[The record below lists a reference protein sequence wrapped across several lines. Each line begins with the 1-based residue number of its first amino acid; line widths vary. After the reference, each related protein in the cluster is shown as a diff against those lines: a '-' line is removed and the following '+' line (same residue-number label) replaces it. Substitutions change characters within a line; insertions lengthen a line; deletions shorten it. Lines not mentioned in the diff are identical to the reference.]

1 MKKSCLS
8 VARVCPL
15 LAHSLNSS
23 QTEDTWGI
31 HLLPLTHFKTTSGPP
46 VKMLAH
52 PWSWTLWLKA
62 LQVMLMACWCVPS
75 TDANSGPV

>member
-23 QTEDTWGI
+23 QTEDTWGNL
-31 HLLPLTHFKTTSGPP
+31 LLPSSPRTQL
-46 VKMLAH
+46 
-52 PWSWTLWLKA
+52 
-62 LQVMLMACWCVPS
+62 LMFFDQMFAPQAAVVLEDSHVQTMARLFNP
-75 TDANSGPV
+75 G